1 MMKSAKLAA
10 ALIAVC
16 LSCFSGARG
25 QSPEEK
31 GYQIAKAADDLNNG
45 YRDYSASGN
54 MILKN
59 KAGSSAVRDF
69 DFKSMETADG
79 DMSLLVFN
87 WPGDIR
93 DTGLL
98 THGHKARSDDQWVF
112 LPADRRTKRIAG
124 SGRSGSFVGSEFTYA
139 DMVEQDL
146 EKFSYKWL
154 SEEACCNVV
163 ERIPKSA
170 DSGYSREIVWFDKS
184 NNTVA
189 RVDYYNIG
197 GIILKTMTAVG
208 YKKYVGRFWRSTTMT
223 MINHLT
229 GKSTTLVWR
238 DQKFSVGLSANEFST
253 EALGRVR

>member
-1 MMKSAKLAA
+1 MKTGMLAA

-16 LSCFSGARG
+16 LNSFSSAWG
-25 QSPEEK
+25 QSPQEK
-31 GYQIAKAADDLNNG
+31 GYQIAKAASDQNDG
-45 YRDYSASGN
+45 YVDYSASGN

-59 KAGSSAVRDF
+59 KAGSAAVRDF

-98 THGHKARSDDQWVF
+98 THAHRASVDDQWIF
-112 LPADRRTKRIAG
+112 LPAERRTKRIAG
-124 SGRSGSFVGSEFTYA
+124 SGRSGSFVGSEFAYG
-139 DMVEQDL
+139 DMVEQNLD
-146 EKFSYKWL
+146 KFSYKWL

-163 ERIPKSA
+163 ERIPKSS

-184 NNTVA
+184 NNTIA
-189 RVDYYNIG
+189 KIDYYNLG
-197 GIILKTMTAVG
+197 GTFLKTMTAAG
-208 YKKYVGRFWRSTTMT
+208 YQQYKGRFWRPSTMT

-229 GKSTTLVWR
+229 GKQTTLAWR
-238 DQKFSVGLSANEFST
+238 DQRFSVGLNAGEFTT